1 MYDLREK
8 WKRREEEILGYG
20 EKGASATDQFF
31 LIIGRGPF
39 ILNTAEERL
48 DFVWEKWK
56 LVDVLTILNLIF
68 QKPRL

>member
-39 ILNTAEERL
+39 ILNTSEERL
-48 DFVWEKWK
+48 DFKWEKWK
-56 LVDVLTILNLIF
+56 LVDVLIILNLIF
-68 QKPRL
+68 QK